1 MNHKNLMDQHT
12 QIPNA
17 RYHRMV
23 GSIEGGLRVDANSA
37 VKFKNASNQYAYPAV
52 IRDGFTLVE
61 LLVVLA
67 IIAILVGLL
76 LPAVQNAREAARR
89 ISCQNNL
96 HQIGVAL
103 HSYHSSFRQLPSG
116 WVASDTDHHEPGWGW
131 AAAILPQIEE
141 SAAYGK
147 IDFSLAIEEDRHE
160 KARLTPIET
169 YMCPSDILEPLF
181 FIAEGDEHEHD
192 HDHDHGD
199 DDDDHDEEHGHETE
213 PGVNID
219 DIGPEW
225 LFKVAKSNY
234 VGVYGTD
241 DIHTDLY
248 RGNGLFY
255 GNSRHRFRDI
265 LDGMSQTLM
274 IGERSSRLGGSIWQG
289 VIHDA
294 REPAS
299 RVIGAADHAPNS
311 PSGHFEDFNSNH
323 AAGAQFIL
331 SDGSV
336 RLITQF
342 IDMEVYHALTT
353 RANKEVI
360 DAKDF

>member
-1 MNHKNLMDQHT
+1 MRSNHHQGSPAT
-12 QIPNA
+12 AIPA
-17 RYHRMV
+17 KQ
-23 GSIEGGLRVDANSA
+23 A
-37 VKFKNASNQYAYPAV
+37 VRQA
-52 IRDGFTLVE
+52 FTLVE

-116 WVASDTDHHEPGWGW
+116 WIASDTDHHEPGWGW
-131 AAAILPQIEE
+131 AAAILPQMEQT
-141 SAAYGK
+141 ATYGK
-147 IDFSLAIEEDRHE
+147 INFSLAIEEDRHE
-160 KARLTPIET
+160 QVRLTPIET
-169 YMCPSDILEPLF
+169 YLCPSDILEPIF
-181 FIAEGDEHEHD
+181 YIAEGDGHEHD

-199 DDDDHDEEHGHETE
+199 DDEDDDHDEDHGHETE

-219 DIGPEW
+219 DVGPEW
-225 LFKVAKSNY
+225 LFQVAKSNY
-234 VGVYGTD
+234 VGVYGTE

-248 RGNGLFY
+248 HGNGLFY

-265 LDGMSQTLM
+265 LDGLSQTLM
-274 IGERSSRLGGSIWQG
+274 VGERSSRLGGSIWHG

-342 IDMEVYHALTT
+342 IDMKVYHALTT

-360 DAKDF
+360 DAKDFQF